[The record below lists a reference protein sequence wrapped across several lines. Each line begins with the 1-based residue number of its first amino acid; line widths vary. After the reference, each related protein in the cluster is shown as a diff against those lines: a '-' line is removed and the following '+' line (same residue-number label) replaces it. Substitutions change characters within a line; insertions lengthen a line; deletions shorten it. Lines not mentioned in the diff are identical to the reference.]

1 MAVEHIPWASYPT
14 ATCPK
19 KCRYLDNHHICNY
32 YLITGQRR
40 PCQAGSGCT
49 VADAGRKLRPW
60 EIPIVANDGALGE
73 DWGADQ
79 ETRSLAALGMTES
92 RRPGKKRVQ
101 WDTEEGRRL
110 REQGLFCREIA
121 ERLGVSESVVSAWA
135 REHWQDIKV
144 SRRRRWDTE
153 EGRRLREQGL
163 SCTQIAKRLGLSD
176 VTVSAYARE
185 HWGDIHVP
193 LQSMQAKWDVEKG
206 KALWAAGASDDE
218 IAAACGISRSAVASY
233 RRRKWGY
240 INEKKERKIVP
251 RPVTWDTAV
260 GLELYRA
267 GKTDTEIAQRVG
279 VGAQAVAR
287 YRRKHWKEKGGQEV
301 ARKVS
306 WDEKRGF
313 CMYLNGDTD
322 QKIADACGAPSVK
335 AVGDYRRA
343 HWAAFP
349 RNRETENEPG
359 GVRDGGS
366 DDMTTLQITD
376 PEERLDPSTQPDS
389 LAQDD
394 QEREAEDAEGD
405 DWDDVIA
412 DVVAGLE
419 GMDALSVGLLIMRM
433 GIWLEEP
440 TYENRAGLAAA
451 ARLLAKQMAKNEP

>member
-1 MAVEHIPWASYPT
+1 MGHGGR
-14 ATCPK
+14 ATP
-19 KCRYLDNHHICNY
+19 
-32 YLITGQRR
+32 
-40 PCQAGSGCT
+40 AG
-49 VADAGRKLRPW
+49 AGAFQPG
-60 EIPIVANDGALGE
+60 DCGAAG
-73 DWGADQ
+73 
-79 ETRSLAALGMTES
+79 
-92 RRPGKKRVQ
+92 
-101 WDTEEGRRL
+101 RL
-110 REQGLFCREIA
+110 RERG
-121 ERLGVSESVVSAWA
+121 ERLGAGA
-135 REHWQDIKV
+135 LQDIKV

-185 HWGDIHVP
+185 HWGDIQVP
-193 LQSMQAKWDVEKG
+193 LQSMQAKWDTEKG
-206 KALWAAGASDDE
+206 RALWAAGASDDE

-240 INEKKERKIVP
+240 INQKKERKKVP
-251 RPVTWDTAV
+251 RPVTWDTAL

-322 QKIADACGAPSVK
+322 QQIADACGAPSAK
-335 AVGDYRRA
+335 AVEDYRRA

-349 RNRETENEPG
+349 RNREAENEPG
-359 GVRDGGS
+359 GVERDGGS
-366 DDMTTLQITD
+366 DDMTTLHVSD
-376 PEERLDPSTQPDS
+376 PEERAEGTSSVSLTADTFPSRGRLGGTSSQSSPEAVIAPFGREVEGLRRTLNQNYAEGSILLAVSDSENSDEDGDTLDS
-389 LAQDD
+389 L
-394 QEREAEDAEGD
+394 
-405 DWDDVIA
+405 IA
-412 DVVAGLE
+412 DIVAGLE

-440 TYENRAGLAAA
+440 TYENREGLAAA
-451 ARLLAKQMAKNEP
+451 ARLLARQMAKNEP

>member
-1 MAVEHIPWASYPT
+1 MAIEHIPWASYPT
-14 ATCPK
+14 ASCPK

-32 YLITGQRR
+32 YLITGIRR
-40 PCQAGSGCT
+40 PCPAGSGCT

-73 DWGADQ
+73 DWSENK

-101 WDTEEGRRL
+101 WDTEKGRQL
-110 REQGLFCREIA
+110 REQGLFNREIA

-135 REHWQDIKV
+135 REHWGDIKV

-193 LQSMQAKWDVEKG
+193 LQSMQAKWDTAKG

-240 INEKKERKIVP
+240 IIGKKERKKVP
-251 RPVTWDTAV
+251 RPVTWDTAL
-260 GLELYRA
+260 GLELYQA

-287 YRRKHWKEKGGQEV
+287 YRRKHW
-301 ARKVS
+301 
-306 WDEKRGF
+306 
-313 CMYLNGDTD
+313 
-322 QKIADACGAPSVK
+322 GA
-335 AVGDYRRA
+335 
-343 HWAAFP
+343 AASA
-349 RNRETENEPG
+349 EAQDGAENEPG
-359 GVRDGGS
+359 G
-366 DDMTTLQITD
+366 
-376 PEERLDPSTQPDS
+376 
-389 LAQDD
+389 
-394 QEREAEDAEGD
+394 
-405 DWDDVIA
+405 
-412 DVVAGLE
+412 
-419 GMDALSVGLLIMRM
+419 
-433 GIWLEEP
+433 
-440 TYENRAGLAAA
+440 
-451 ARLLAKQMAKNEP
+451 

>member
-14 ATCPK
+14 ASCPK

-40 PCQAGSGCT
+40 PCPAGAGCT
-49 VADAGRKLRPW
+49 VADTGRKLRPW
-60 EIPIVANDGALGE
+60 EIPIVANDGAMGT

-79 ETRSLAALGMTES
+79 ETRSLAVLGMTES

-193 LQSMQAKWDVEKG
+193 LQSMQAKWDTEKG
-206 KALWAAGASDDE
+206 RALWAAGASDDE

-240 INEKKERKIVP
+240 INEKKERKKVP

-267 GKTDTEIAQRVG
+267 GKTDQEIALRVG

-287 YRRKHWKEKGGQEV
+287 YRRKHW
-301 ARKVS
+301 
-306 WDEKRGF
+306 
-313 CMYLNGDTD
+313 
-322 QKIADACGAPSVK
+322 GA
-335 AVGDYRRA
+335 
-343 HWAAFP
+343 AASA
-349 RNRETENEPG
+349 EAQDGAENEPG
-359 GVRDGGS
+359 G
-366 DDMTTLQITD
+366 
-376 PEERLDPSTQPDS
+376 
-389 LAQDD
+389 
-394 QEREAEDAEGD
+394 
-405 DWDDVIA
+405 
-412 DVVAGLE
+412 
-419 GMDALSVGLLIMRM
+419 
-433 GIWLEEP
+433 
-440 TYENRAGLAAA
+440 
-451 ARLLAKQMAKNEP
+451 

>member
-1 MAVEHIPWASYPT
+1 MAIEHIPWASYPT
-14 ATCPK
+14 ASCPK
-19 KCRYLDNHHICNY
+19 KCRYLDNHHMCNY

-40 PCQAGSGCT
+40 PCPAGAGCT

-60 EIPIVANDGALGE
+60 EIPIVANDGVLEG
-73 DWGADQ
+73 WGADQ
-79 ETRSLAALGMTES
+79 ETRSLAALGMTEN

-110 REQGLFCREIA
+110 REQGLFNREIA

-135 REHWQDIKV
+135 REHWSDIKV

-163 SCTQIAKRLGLSD
+163 SCVQIAKRLGLSD

-185 HWGDIHVP
+185 HWGDIQVP
-193 LQSMQAKWDVEKG
+193 LKSMQAKWDTEKG

-240 INEKKERKIVP
+240 INEKKERKITP

-287 YRRKHWKEKGGQEV
+287 YRRKHW
-301 ARKVS
+301 
-306 WDEKRGF
+306 
-313 CMYLNGDTD
+313 
-322 QKIADACGAPSVK
+322 GA
-335 AVGDYRRA
+335 
-343 HWAAFP
+343 AASA
-349 RNRETENEPG
+349 EAQDGAESEPG
-359 GVRDGGS
+359 GVERDGGS

-376 PEERLDPSTQPDS
+376 PEERLDPSARPDG
-389 LAQDD
+389 LVQDD
-394 QEREAEDAEGD
+394 REKGAKDGDD

-451 ARLLAKQMAKNEP
+451 ARLLARQLAKNEP